1 MKLNYTK
8 YGDYYLPNLILSEK
22 ENKPLNKYGLLKLNY
37 LKQYKKSLYQELLM
51 KEKLNEYLFSVS
63 NNALEKLE
71 FLMKQLINND
81 TTITE
86 ELKEKDPLLW
96 TQKMNSLKSIA
107 EEFIVPEAVAFYL
120 ANGYIRNCLSSCPL
134 TNHINSAIDVFN
146 INCNI
151 DKILSEIKKILRI
164 KYNLKIVKNNPLKIE
179 KLY

>member
-1 MKLNYTK
+1 MVIVMFDDK
-8 YGDYYLPNLILSEK
+8 D
-22 ENKPLNKYGLLKLNY
+22 
-37 LKQYKKSLYQELLM
+37 
-51 KEKLNEYLFSVS
+51 
-63 NNALEKLE
+63 
-71 FLMKQLINND
+71 
-81 TTITE
+81 IT
-86 ELKEKDPLLW
+86 D
-96 TQKMNSLKSIA
+96 
-107 EEFIVPEAVAFYL
+107 EEFERKWLPFFNNYSEYIQEFIIPEAVAFYL

>member
-1 MKLNYTK
+1 MELNYTK

-63 NNALEKLE
+63 NNALDKFE

-81 TTITE
+81 PTITE

-107 EEFIVPEAVAFYL
+107 EEI
-120 ANGYIRNCLSSCPL
+120 
-134 TNHINSAIDVFN
+134 
-146 INCNI
+146 
-151 DKILSEIKKILRI
+151 ILKEDI
-164 KYNLKIVKNNPLKIE
+164 YGDNND
-179 KLY
+179 